1 MHLKIISNIQL
12 VILLIASTLLI
23 QCQTF
28 HIAAKIRSRPLCGT
42 KLIDKVLS
50 QCINSVETNVP
61 NMLTPKMELEDQ
73 NHTPDDNSICCQG
86 IACNSDVIRQYC
98 DFW

>member
-1 MHLKIISNIQL
+1 MHLKVISNIQL

-23 QCQTF
+23 QSESF
-28 HIAAKIRSRPLCGT
+28 HIATKIRSKPLCGT

-50 QCINSVETNVP
+50 LCIKSVATNVP
-61 NMLTPKMELEDQ
+61 NMLTPKMEQEDQ